1 MQFHRLAIAV
11 TLAAG
16 IGLTGCGSKSAATHG
31 PPPLNVDVASAV
43 RQDIATSIG
52 LDGQVA
58 PLLESTLSVTQSGP
72 LVGVYVNEGDRVG
85 RGDLLAKVDDSNLNA
100 QLQQDL
106 ALISQAQARSQSSSL
121 NVGITQSTTTA
132 AARTAKAALANAKLV
147 NDQNQQLFRQGYV
160 SQTAM
165 EQSRSQYVAAQQ
177 EYNSAVAGQQNTGVQ
192 SATAAADRAAIASNQ
207 AAADALRV
215 QIGQTALYAP
225 FGGIVTARLL
235 DPGAMSSPASP
246 VLKLSQVDTV
256 YINVNVPD
264 EDLAYVHP
272 GTPVRFT
279 STSLGS
285 RSFGGR
291 ISTVNAVPTQGTLS
305 YRARIV
311 QSNPGDI
318 LRGGMLV
325 TVTIPKANHPGAIVV
340 PRSAVAQT
348 DTGANVYIVKA
359 GKAIEVP
366 VSVGLQTDTL
376 SEVRSPQVQPGT
388 QIITTRPDAL
398 QNGSLVAV
406 NGGRSAR

>member
-1 MQFHRLAIAV
+1 
-11 TLAAG
+11 
-16 IGLTGCGSKSAATHG
+16 
-31 PPPLNVDVASAV
+31 
-43 RQDIATSIG
+43 
-52 LDGQVA
+52 
-58 PLLESTLSVTQSGP
+58 VTQSGP
-72 LVGVYVNEGDRVG
+72 LVGVYVNEGDRVS
-85 RGDLLAKVDDSNLNA
+85 RGQLLAKVDDSNLNA

-106 ALISQAQARSQSSSL
+106 ALVSQAQARSQSSSL
-121 NVGITQSTTTA
+121 NVGITRSTTGA
-132 AARTAKAALANAKLV
+132 AADTAKAALANAKLV
-147 NDQNQQLFRQGYV
+147 YDQNQQLFRQGYV

-165 EQSRSQYVAAQQ
+165 EQARSQYIAAQQ
-177 EYNSAVAGQQNTGVQ
+177 QYNSAVAGQQNTGVQ
-192 SATAAADRAAIASNQ
+192 SASAAADRAAIASNE
-207 AAADALRV
+207 AAANALRV

-225 FGGIVTARLL
+225 FNGVVTARLL

-246 VLKLSQVDTV
+246 VLKVSQVDTV

-264 EDLAYVHP
+264 EDLSFVRP

-279 STSLGS
+279 SSSLSS
-285 RSFGGR
+285 RSFSGR
-291 ISTVNAVPTQGTLS
+291 IATVNAVPTQGTLS

-325 TVTIPKANHPGAIVV
+325 SVNVPKANHPGAIVV

-348 DTGANVYIVKA
+348 DSGTNVYVVKDN
-359 GKAIEVP
+359 KAVEVP

-388 QIITTRPDAL
+388 KVITTRPDAL

-406 NGGRSAR
+406 NGGRAAH